1 MPFVT
6 RALGDLA
13 IDTRTAGKPGPTPN
27 DFLKKQLQ
35 ATQPRAIIEA
45 IVAATFQGKAELAV
59 DIATHLSS
67 EHALIRHT
75 AYRALAKLGAHEVAL
90 ATSQFR

>member
-1 MPFVT
+1 MPIVT

-45 IVAATFQGKAELAV
+45 IVAATFQGKADLAA
-59 DIATHLSS
+59 DIARSPLQ
-67 EHALIRHT
+67 
-75 AYRALAKLGAHEVAL
+75 RARADTPHRLPGSCQA
-90 ATSQFR
+90 